1 MNNLDYWQGQQ
12 AANWA
17 YQRDLD
23 VANARTNEWI
33 AHANELKAQLN
44 KVRVAAQAEAQ
55 DLRQRVLFEQA
66 NATGLAHVVET
77 LVHALAGLNPA
88 SPLLRDET
96 RERLK
101 NAAALQFMEQ
111 HGYRYD
117 SDAGAFRKT
126 K

>member
-12 AANWA
+12 AASWA

-23 VANARTNEWI
+23 AAHACTNEWI
-33 AHANELKAQLN
+33 AHANDLKAQLN
-44 KVRVAAQAEAQ
+44 KARAAAQAEAQ
-55 DLRQRVLFEQA
+55 ELRFHVLFEQA
-66 NATGLAHVVET
+66 NAAGLAHVIEA

-88 SPLLRDET
+88 SPLLRDDT

-101 NAAALQFMEQ
+101 NAAALKVMAQ
-111 HGYRYD
+111 HGYQYD

>member
-23 VANARTNEWI
+23 VANARTREWI
-33 AHANELKAQLN
+33 DHANDLKAQLN
-44 KVRVAAQAEAQ
+44 KVRTAREAEAHE
-55 DLRQRVLFEQA
+55 LNFHILFEHA
-66 NATGLAHVVET
+66 NVAGLEHVIET
-77 LVHALAGLNPA
+77 LVYALASLNPA

-111 HGYRYD
+111 HGYGYD
-117 SDAGAFRKT
+117 SDAGAFCKT

>member
-12 AANWA
+12 AASWA

-23 VANARTNEWI
+23 AAHACTNEWI
-33 AHANELKAQLN
+33 AHANDLKAQLN
-44 KVRVAAQAEAQ
+44 KVRVAAQAETHE
-55 DLRQRVLFEQA
+55 LRFHVLFEQA
-66 NATGLAHVVET
+66 NAAGLTQVIET

-101 NAAALQFMEQ
+101 NAAALQVMEQ
-111 HGYRYD
+111 HGYQYD
-117 SDAGAFRKT
+117 SDVGAFRET